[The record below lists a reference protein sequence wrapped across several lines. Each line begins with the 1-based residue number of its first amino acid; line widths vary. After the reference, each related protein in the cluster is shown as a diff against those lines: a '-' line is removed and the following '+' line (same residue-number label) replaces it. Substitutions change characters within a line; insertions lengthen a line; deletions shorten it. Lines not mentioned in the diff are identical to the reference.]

1 MGFVYGMQTMYLCV
15 FFLLGRHKKALRLM
29 KTSLGRVVYDQGS
42 GWWITAPDKAFG
54 FVANK

>member
-1 MGFVYGMQTMYLCV
+1 MYLCV